1 MASGLRFAISDL
13 YLCWSAKVLVWRNGS
28 SLDWDSLSTL
38 PVRALPVSRLG
49 RKGSSAT
56 ILLVDPDL
64 GFVFW
69 LGQALDLAGY
79 NAIPAKS
86 VRSASDLIQQHKL
99 VVHILVIDPFLPDA
113 FAFISR
119 LRQSHVN
126 LHVIA
131 AIPEDWE
138 DLPPMTEVDAT
149 IRKPRHLTAVATL
162 PWINLVQRLSSE
174 PERGPTKTPKLLHNG

>member
-1 MASGLRFAISDL
+1 
-13 YLCWSAKVLVWRNGS
+13 
-28 SLDWDSLSTL
+28 
-38 PVRALPVSRLG
+38 VRALTVIHSD
-49 RKGSSAT
+49 RKGSSET

-86 VRSASDLIQQHKL
+86 VRSASDLIQQHRL

-119 LRQSHVN
+119 LRQSHIN
-126 LHVIA
+126 LHVVA

-149 IRKPRHLTAVATL
+149 IRKPRHLTATATL

-174 PERGPTKTPKLLHNG
+174 AETGSPKTPRLLHN